1 MQKKYIYKIYK
12 KKKKNIKFNSKK
24 NIGFYQLR
32 SLESNF
38 LSRLNFESI
47 RRLLSRKIKKKS
59 SFIIYKNSNKIPTFK
74 KPLKVRMG
82 SGRGSF
88 NDWLWKF
95 QKFQI
100 IFEISFFKK
109 YFLIKK
115 YLNKLKKKIPC
126 KIFLTI
132 RK

>member
-12 KKKKNIKFNSKK
+12 KKKKNIKFNSNK

-88 NDWLWKF
+88 ND
-95 QKFQI
+95 
-100 IFEISFFKK
+100 
-109 YFLIKK
+109 
-115 YLNKLKKKIPC
+115 
-126 KIFLTI
+126 
-132 RK
+132 